1 MANTGAGIV
10 GLGIWG
16 ETHLKAYAEHP
27 HVDLVKVCDLNK
39 ARARKMAKQYG
50 AKSWCSDYRELVT
63 DPEIDIVSI
72 VTPDFAHTDIA
83 VAAANN
89 GKHILVEKPL
99 ATTVADCKKIIAA
112 AKRNKVK
119 LMCDFHNHWNPCM
132 HRVKE
137 AVASGEMGTLQ
148 FMSLRLNDTI
158 VVPRDWLAWAG
169 RSSVLWFLASHSV
182 DLVRWIFKDEVDR
195 VYTVARSRVLKK
207 LGKNTPDFFMSTL
220 EMKKGAVVAI
230 ENGWIMSERMPSVCA
245 FQMELI
251 GDKGTILSDV
261 VSHRAVQKFT
271 DKEVTLP
278 DVFGRPEIQGK
289 TQGFAVESIRHFIEC
304 VRLNRKPHVTGE
316 DGLAATKVILAMME
330 SVKTGKTVKVR

>member
-1 MANTGAGIV
+1 MASTGAGIV

-16 ETHLKAYAEHP
+16 ETHLMAYAEHP

-39 ARARKMAKQYG
+39 SRARKMAKEYG
-50 AKSWCSDYRELVT
+50 AKSWCTDYRELVT

-83 VAAANN
+83 VAAAKNK
-89 GKHILVEKPL
+89 KHILVEKPL
-99 ATTVADCKKIIAA
+99 ATTVADCKKIISA

-137 AVASGEMGTLQ
+137 AVDAGEMGTLQ

-158 VVPRDWLAWAG
+158 EVPRDWLAWSG
-169 RSSVLWFLASHSV
+169 KSSVLWFLASHSV

-207 LGKNTPDFFMSTL
+207 LGKNTPDFYMSTL

-230 ENGWIMSERMPSVCA
+230 ENGWIMSDKMPIVCA

-261 VSHRAVQKFT
+261 VSHEAVQKFT
-271 DKEVTLP
+271 DKEVSLP
-278 DVFGRPEIQGK
+278 DLFGRPEIQGK
-289 TQGFAVESIRHFIEC
+289 TYGFAVESIRHFIDC

-330 SVKTGKTVKVR
+330 SAKTGKPVKVR